1 MEREALVE
9 TNAGMRGLG
18 WLPDLP
24 DVRDLTPEQ
33 PQITA
38 MLEQTSVLKAR
49 EALEAPP
56 SKVDLRQYFSP
67 IEDQGTLGS
76 CTANAAVGL
85 VEYFQRRAK
94 NEYIDASRLFV
105 YKATRNY
112 LGWTGDTGAYLR
124 STAGA
129 LALFGAPPERFWPYD
144 IDNFD
149 VEPSA
154 FCYAFGQQFQT
165 IKYYRLD
172 PAGTTPDQLLDQVR
186 GHLASGL
193 PSMFGFTVYSSIS
206 QANANGDIPFPAEGE
221 RVLGGHAIVA
231 VGYDDDYVI
240 SNANGPDTTGALKIR
255 NSWGADWGD
264 EGYGAIP
271 YEYIARGLAED
282 FWVILDA
289 EWVKVD
295 AFNQ

>member
-18 WLPDLP
+18 WLHDLP

-49 EALEAPP
+49 EARP
-56 SKVDLRQYFSP
+56 SKIDLRQYFSP
-67 IEDQGTLGS
+67 IEDQGSLGS

-94 NEYIDASRLFV
+94 NEYTDASRLFV
-105 YKATRNY
+105 YKTTRNY

-129 LALFGAPPERFWPYD
+129 LALFGAPPERFWPYN
-144 IDNFD
+144 IGNFD

-206 QANANGDIPFPAEGE
+206 QANANGDIPFPAAGE

-255 NSWGADWGD
+255 NSWGTDWGD

-271 YEYIARGLAED
+271 YEYIAQELAQD

-289 EWVKVD
+289 EWVKIDV
-295 AFNQ
+295 FNQ

>member
-1 MEREALVE
+1 MERKALVE
-9 TNAGMRGLG
+9 TDAGTRGMG
-18 WLPDLP
+18 WLADLP
-24 DVRDLTPEQ
+24 DVRDYTAEQ
-33 PQITA
+33 PEITA
-38 MLEQTSVLKAR
+38 MLQQTSVPRMQEAR
-49 EALEAPP
+49 EARP
-56 SKVDLRQYFSP
+56 SKVDLSEYFSV
-67 IEDQGTLGS
+67 IEDQGTIGS

-85 VEYFQRRAK
+85 VEYFQRRAN
-94 NEYIDASRLFV
+94 NEYLDASRLFI
-105 YKATRNY
+105 YKTTRNY

-144 IDNFD
+144 VDNFD

-172 PAGTTPDQLLDQVR
+172 PPEVTPDQLLDQIR
-186 GHLASGL
+186 DHLATGL
-193 PSMFGFTVYSSIS
+193 PSMFGFTVYSSIG
-206 QANANGDIPFPAEGE
+206 QANATGDIPFPATGE

-231 VGYDDDYVI
+231 VGYDDDYEI
-240 SNANGPDTTGALKIR
+240 TNTNGPTTTGALKIR
-255 NSWGADWGD
+255 NSWGTDWGD
-264 EGYGAIP
+264 EGYGALP
-271 YEYIARGLAED
+271 YEYILRELAVD

-289 EWVKVD
+289 EWVNVD

>member
-1 MEREALVE
+1 MERESLVE
-9 TNAGMRGLG
+9 TNAGVRGMG
-18 WLPDLP
+18 WLADLP

-33 PQITA
+33 PEIAA
-38 MLEQTSVLKAR
+38 MLEQTSVPKAQEAR
-49 EALEAPP
+49 EALRE
-56 SKVDLRQYFSP
+56 YFSP
-67 IEDQGTLGS
+67 IEDQGSLGS

-85 VEYFQRRAK
+85 VEYFQRRAN
-94 NEYIDASRLFV
+94 NEYLDASRLFV
-105 YKATRNY
+105 YKTTRNY

-144 IDNFD
+144 IDSFD

-165 IKYYRLD
+165 IQYYRLD
-172 PAGTTPDQLLDQVR
+172 PPGTTADALLDQVR
-186 GHLASGL
+186 DHLASGL

-206 QANANGDIPFPAEGE
+206 QANANGDIPFPAASE

-240 SNANGPDTTGALKIR
+240 SNANGPETTGALKIR
-255 NSWGADWGD
+255 NSWGTDWGD

-271 YEYIARGLAED
+271 YEYIAQGLAQD

-295 AFNQ
+295 VFNQ